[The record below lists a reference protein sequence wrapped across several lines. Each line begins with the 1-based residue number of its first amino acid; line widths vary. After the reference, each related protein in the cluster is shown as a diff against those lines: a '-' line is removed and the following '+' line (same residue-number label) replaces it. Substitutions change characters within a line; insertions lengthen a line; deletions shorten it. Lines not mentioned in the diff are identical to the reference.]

1 MKRPCVHVVP
11 VGFEYDRIVAPIL
24 EYPADE
30 VVLLRSSNEEYPRQH
45 KLEDNFLGRLQ
56 DLPLEKRSV
65 DLDIYDFEDMLTS
78 ISELFR
84 QELSQGKRLFV
95 NLSSAPSLEL
105 IALVMAASIYRK
117 LGDIRLLYV
126 KPKEYRH
133 AKMLDVI
140 SSAVAKGEE
149 SLGDIRAVAE
159 EFVREGLASGV
170 KEIIE
175 LSPLPVEPLSD
186 TERAIL
192 EGLTQGDAGS
202 VKELVERIRSV
213 KGEVPRSNV
222 VYHLES
228 LKSKNLV
235 NMETEGKRVRVSLDR
250 VGTAFLRADM
260 GE

>member
-1 MKRPCVHVVP
+1 VVP

-30 VVLLRSSNEEYPRQH
+30 VILLRSSNEEYPRQH

-65 DLDIYDFEDMLTS
+65 GLDIYDFEDMLTS

-84 QELSQGKRLFV
+84 QELGQGKRLFV

-105 IALVMAASIYRK
+105 IALVMAASIYRN
-117 LGDIRLLYV
+117 LGEIRLLYV
-126 KPKEYRH
+126 KPREYRH

-149 SLGDIRAVAE
+149 ESLGDIRAVAE
-159 EFVREGLASGV
+159 EFMREGLASGV

-213 KGEVPRSNV
+213 KGDIPRSNV

-250 VGTAFLRADM
+250 VGKAFLRADM